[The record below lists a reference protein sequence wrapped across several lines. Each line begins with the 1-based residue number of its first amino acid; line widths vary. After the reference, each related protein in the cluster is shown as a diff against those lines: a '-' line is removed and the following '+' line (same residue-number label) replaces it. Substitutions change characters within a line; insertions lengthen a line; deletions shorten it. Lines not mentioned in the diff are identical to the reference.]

1 MHKSF
6 PIKSFLILGVISLC
20 IFINN
25 MADSCF
31 VKLKSADSKLSDEL
45 SYELFELWMSP
56 QYENVSAENLVRE
69 FLSKYST
76 PQEIA
81 DLNPVYKL
89 YQENIALGINDG
101 DWDILARRSK
111 LNELNGRELI
121 NAAVKKFLLQNE
133 IACK

>member
-1 MHKSF
+1 
-6 PIKSFLILGVISLC
+6 
-20 IFINN
+20 